1 MVDAAI
7 LRQRRNL
14 PRFYSI
20 CGTIACFFSGIEK
33 TGEQINARPR
43 LASIRTLTIQNNE
56 NGILH
61 RTQRSW

>member
-20 CGTIACFFSGIEK
+20 CGAIACFFPELK
-33 TGEQINARPR
+33 N
-43 LASIRTLTIQNNE
+43 
-56 NGILH
+56 
-61 RTQRSW
+61 W